1 MLATQLCPTFL
12 TLWTVAHQVLCSWN
26 STRKDTGVGCH
37 SLLQVSSWLRDQI
50 WPSCFAGR
58 LFTIWATRETS
69 FWWLPVILS
78 IAWLETALLW
88 SLPLQ
93 CPSSPCISLSV
104 LYSLCKYMG
113 HWMSMS
119 NPIWSHLN
127 YYTRPHYEIP
137 GVHEF
142 GGGGH
147 YATCYMMYW
156 ILLIVQQNSPHYEIP
171 GVHEFGG
178 GIMQPVTQCIGFF
191 SIVQQNSYSCHLS
204 GVDYFLPLK
213 YSGVYEV

>member
-1 MLATQLCPTFL
+1 MPAGLVPSEAFENLLPSTCLASGRKKKKGGSVSHSVVSSFFDSMDCSPPGSS
-12 TLWTVAHQVLCSWN
+12 AH
-26 STRKDTGVGCH
+26 GI
-37 SLLQVSSWLRDQI
+37 LQERILEWVVILFFRVSSWLRDQI

-127 YYTRPHYEIP
+127 Y
-137 GVHEF
+137 
-142 GGGGH
+142 
-147 YATCYMMYW
+147 
-156 ILLIVQQNSPHYEIP
+156 
-171 GVHEFGG
+171 
-178 GIMQPVTQCIGFF
+178 
-191 SIVQQNSYSCHLS
+191 
-204 GVDYFLPLK
+204 
-213 YSGVYEV
+213 